1 MLNDKK
7 LNKENE
13 PEVIC
18 PNCSSPVN
26 KIDFEIIGCPA
37 CHFKSNIS
45 KDAPSW
51 ELEPMESSD
60 SFVEGKDT
68 WFNK

>member
-1 MLNDKK
+1 MLDDKK
-7 LNKENE
+7 LNKEYE

-26 KIDFEIIGCPA
+26 KIDFEIIGCPT

-45 KDAPSW
+45 KDTPNW

-60 SFVEGKDT
+60 SFIKGKDT
-68 WFNK
+68 WFNQ